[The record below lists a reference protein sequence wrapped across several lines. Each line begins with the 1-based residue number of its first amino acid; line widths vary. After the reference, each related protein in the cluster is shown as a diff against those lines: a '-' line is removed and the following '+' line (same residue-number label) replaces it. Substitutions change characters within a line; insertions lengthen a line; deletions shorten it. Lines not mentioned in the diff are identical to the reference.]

1 MVTESNRKDVIDPT
15 KLKEDEIT
23 DCIIR
28 NSRNDV
34 LMITPRLWI
43 VWAREMITPCRMFF
57 NLTLF
62 NRYFLY
68 SYSNS
73 FLDANKLNQLVHSML
88 ADKLHNHQAIFVQH
102 CEKERALDLGAG
114 NGYDLTNGFHAL

>member
-1 MVTESNRKDVIDPT
+1 MSFMVTESNRKDVIDPT

-43 VWAREMITPCRMFF
+43 VWAREMITPCRNVF
-57 NLTLF
+57 
-62 NRYFLY
+62 
-68 SYSNS
+68 
-73 FLDANKLNQLVHSML
+73 
-88 ADKLHNHQAIFVQH
+88 
-102 CEKERALDLGAG
+102 
-114 NGYDLTNGFHAL
+114 